1 MSRDGYGLSDDELDS
16 MFEDAPDPH
25 QQGGLALAPQQQ
37 QMMMQHHQQQQMMQQ
52 PQMPYQV
59 FPLGQA
65 PQQDGLLTRRVLG
78 VPVWGWASLV
88 TVVGGGTAAWWFLT
102 QREVK
107 KNDAESSSPALPAS
121 LDDGEW
127 GPSRTVIADALRH
140 YYIRKG
146 QGTALI
152 LKAEDA
158 KKKRLPHVS
167 PVITVKLDGKG
178 VIDKEL
184 QRICKREGLSPLVH
198 ADGTI
203 GLYPASGKKGREWE
217 KYIDELRDHGQEA

>member
-16 MFEDAPDPH
+16 MFDDAPDPH

-37 QMMMQHHQQQQMMQQ
+37 QMMTHHQQQQMQQQ

-65 PQQDGLLTRRVLG
+65 PQDGLLTRRVLG

-88 TVVGGGTAAWWFLT
+88 AVAGGGTAAWWYFT
-102 QREVK
+102 QRDVK
-107 KNDAESSSPALPAS
+107 KNDGEPSLPELPSS
-121 LDDGEW
+121 LDGGEW
-127 GPSRTVIADALRH
+127 GPSRTAISDALRH

-146 QGTALI
+146 QNGVLI

-158 KKKRLPHVS
+158 KKRRLPHVS
-167 PVITVKLDGKG
+167 PVVTIKTEGKG

-184 QRICKREGLSPLVH
+184 QRLCKREGLSPLVH

-217 KYIDELRDHGQEA
+217 KYIDELRDAGQEA